1 MTDIFHPDNEL
12 FDAIALPATLVD
24 AEGIILDV
32 NQAFVEHAR
41 RRGVP
46 LTREERIGRPVADF
60 AHDGESRGYIEDVVE
75 QVLSA
80 GETHQLAVRQRDGS
94 GRLFY
99 VDIHARALR
108 DRDGTVRGAV
118 IMREDVT
125 ERVQRQQRQQV
136 VARVRDGVWQMSH
149 SGDVERVLIAVRDG
163 LRELEVP
170 FGDCGMNMVD
180 DRFEPPRLHNFG
192 MVEGG
197 RTFYEHREFGGEA
210 TVLQF
215 WRDKQVVYRKDLQAE
230 DPFGEHGLVKIAGV
244 PARSV
249 IDVPFAQGTLAV
261 NSIAPEAFSEPD
273 IEILQEMAGVLSE
286 GFRRWRDLQSLE
298 QHARELED
306 RMAERH
312 LLEEQLRQAQ
322 KMEAVGQLTA
332 GIAHNFNNL
341 LQGILGNVSLSLAE
355 APDLL
360 KPLLEDAESAGNRA
374 AEMVRQLMVF
384 SRQGIQ
390 PAYEPVDVAALLR
403 DVVDICR
410 RTFDRRIH
418 IQVRE
423 PRAPVQVAGSRGQ
436 LEQTLMNLLINA
448 RDALD
453 VGATRQ
459 PSIRVSAESV
469 TCGPDERVS
478 GERLKPGAY
487 VRIRVQDSG
496 RGIDPEI
503 RERVFEPFFTTKEV
517 GAGTGLGLSMVYGIV
532 HQHGG
537 AIDCASEPE
546 AGSTFSV
553 YLPVMVREEKVYSEA
568 DAAPVERGAE
578 TILVI
583 DDEEVVRRSARLM
596 LEKFGYTVLQAAEG
610 LEGLE
615 VLQREGEQIDLVL
628 LDLSMPRMSGQETL
642 EKIRALRSDLKV
654 VLFTGYASEEGEF
667 EGVDGIAQKPFS
679 GRDLVRLIRRALDA

>member
-46 LTREERIGRPVADF
+46 LTREERIGRPIADF

-125 ERVQRQQRQQV
+125 ERVQQQ
-136 VARVRDGVWQMSH
+136 
-149 SGDVERVLIAVRDG
+149 
-163 LRELEVP
+163 
-170 FGDCGMNMVD
+170 
-180 DRFEPPRLHNFG
+180 
-192 MVEGG
+192 
-197 RTFYEHREFGGEA
+197 
-210 TVLQF
+210 
-215 WRDKQVVYRKDLQAE
+215 
-230 DPFGEHGLVKIAGV
+230 
-244 PARSV
+244 
-249 IDVPFAQGTLAV
+249 
-261 NSIAPEAFSEPD
+261 
-273 IEILQEMAGVLSE
+273 
-286 GFRRWRDLQSLE
+286 E